1 MFDSVCAANFS
12 KTPLGV
18 NIFLNKILITNVS
31 GKARPAQSGRSR
43 ALARFLPCFGR
54 FCTFA
59 PGKRLAS
66 HLHLTV
72 TNWPPPRPRRAG
84 GSDDATLDFENAG
97 GRVPAPRTGRRFCSA
112 AAPCRRCSKRWR
124 SLPCIASQSEVMMVA
139 VDFSPRM
146 RVWWARVAERR
157 LTQRSV

>member
-59 PGKRLAS
+59 PGKRLAL

-72 TNWPPPRPRRAG
+72 TNWPPPRPRKAAEAMTPRWV
-84 GSDDATLDFENAG
+84 SQT
-97 GRVPAPRTGRRFCSA
+97 PAVGF
-112 AAPCRRCSKRWR
+112 PC
-124 SLPCIASQSEVMMVA
+124 LGTQSEATKMGVTDNANVE
-139 VDFSPRM
+139 FF
-146 RVWWARVAERR
+146 ARF
-157 LTQRSV
+157 